1 MSVPRQRPAPR
12 RRPQATIRR
21 LPHLRI
27 LQRYLAASLVKTAAL
42 ALLILVAVT
51 FFLSLA
57 DQLEEAQAENYGVA
71 LALLYALLTV
81 PRLIYELLP
90 IAAMIAGMVTLGL
103 LARNNELDVIRTSG
117 VSKLALASL
126 LGKSA
131 LIIALFSIF
140 ISEFVAPASEREAQR
155 RQGEG
160 LARQV
165 STQTKQ
171 GFWARDGNSFINI
184 QRVLPGNRVE
194 NIYIYEFDNAAR
206 LRNSIFAA
214 RAEYVDSQ
222 WLLEGIVKTAIHET
236 GVERQEYEKAS
247 WPSLLDPRKINLAA
261 IDPQRLS
268 AWGLYHYLRFL
279 RLNAQSAVRYQQT
292 FYEKLIR
299 PVTIVAMIL
308 LAIPLVGARAQPVAV
323 GYHVFTGALLG
334 ALFYLCNT
342 AAHHV
347 GVVYGLPPLLSATAP
362 TLALILILCHSLG
375 AWGPAL
381 KEKAKGKPPQRAK
394 APSGTQG
401 QHRV

>member
-1 MSVPRQRPAPR
+1 MSVPQQRPAPR
-12 RRPQATIRR
+12 RRPQATLKRQ
-21 LPHLRI
+21 PHLRI
-27 LQRYLAASLVKTAAL
+27 LQRYLAASLIKTTAL
-42 ALLILVAVT
+42 TLLILVAVS

-57 DQLEEAQAENYGVA
+57 DQLEEAQADNYGVA

-131 LIIALFSIF
+131 LVIALFSIF
-140 ISEFVAPASEREAQR
+140 ISEYVAPASERETQR
-155 RQGEG
+155 RQREG

-165 STQTKQ
+165 SAQTKY

-194 NIYIYEFDNAAR
+194 DIYIYEFDNAAR

-222 WLLEGIVKTAIHET
+222 WLLEGIVKTAIRET

-261 IDPQRLS
+261 INPQHLS
-268 AWGLYHYLRFL
+268 VWGLYHYLQFL
-279 RLNAQSAVRYQQT
+279 RLNAQSAIRYQQT

-299 PVTIVAMIL
+299 PVTIVAMVL
-308 LAIPLVGARAQPVAV
+308 LAIPLVSARARPVAV
-323 GYHVFTGALLG
+323 GHHVFTGALLG
-334 ALFYLCNT
+334 ALFYLCNS
-342 AAHHV
+342 AANHV

-362 TLALILILCHSLG
+362 TLALILILCHSLVARGRGTKGG
-375 AWGPAL
+375 A
-381 KEKAKGKPPQRAK
+381 KEKAPQRAEG
-394 APSGTQG
+394 PSGA
-401 QHRV
+401 

>member
-1 MSVPRQRPAPR
+1 MSAPQQGPAPR
-12 RRPQATIRR
+12 RRPQATLR
-21 LPHLRI
+21 LQPRLRI
-27 LQRYLAASLVKTAAL
+27 LQRYLAASLIKSAAL
-42 ALLILVAVT
+42 ALLILVAVS
-51 FFLSLA
+51 FFLSLV
-57 DQLEEAQAENYGVA
+57 DQLEEAQAENYGAA
-71 LALLYALLTV
+71 LALFYTLLTV
-81 PRLIYELLP
+81 PRMIYELLP
-90 IAAMIAGMVTLGL
+90 IAATIAGMVTLGM

-131 LIIALFSIF
+131 LVIALFSIF

-165 STQTKQ
+165 SLQTKQ

-184 QRVLPGNRVE
+184 QKVLPGNRVE
-194 NIYIYEFDNAAR
+194 NIYIYEFDDAAR

-222 WLLEGIVKTAIHET
+222 WLLQGIVKTAIHET
-236 GVERQEYEKAS
+236 GVEREEYERAS
-247 WPSLLDPRKINLAA
+247 WPSLLDPGKINLAA
-261 IDPQRLS
+261 INPQHLS
-268 AWGLYHYLRFL
+268 VWGLYHYLQFL

-308 LAIPLVGARAQPVAV
+308 LAIPLVGARTQPVAV
-323 GYHVFTGALLG
+323 ARHAFTGALLG

-342 AAHHV
+342 AASHV
-347 GVVYGLPPLLSATAP
+347 GVVYGVHPLLSATAP
-362 TLALILILCHSLG
+362 TLALILILCYALG
-375 AWGPAL
+375 AGGPAPTG
-381 KEKAKGKPPQRAK
+381 ATKGKPPQRVGAR
-394 APSGTQG
+394 SGPQG
-401 QHRV
+401 QHRI

>member
-1 MSVPRQRPAPR
+1 MSVPRQRPASR
-12 RRPQATIRR
+12 RRPQATLRR
-21 LPHLRI
+21 QPRLRI

-42 ALLILVAVT
+42 ALLILVAVS

-103 LARNNELDVIRTSG
+103 LARNHELDVIRTSG

-131 LIIALFSIF
+131 LVIALFSIF

-165 STQTKQ
+165 SLQTKY

-194 NIYIYEFDNAAR
+194 NIYIYEFDSAAR

-214 RAEYVDSQ
+214 RGEYVDSQ

-261 IDPQRLS
+261 INPQHLS
-268 AWGLYHYLRFL
+268 AWGLYHYLQFL

-292 FYEKLIR
+292 FYAKLIR
-299 PVTIVAMIL
+299 PVTIVAMVL
-308 LAIPLVGARAQPVAV
+308 LAIPLVSARTQPVAV
-323 GYHVFTGALLG
+323 GHHVFTGALLG
-334 ALFYLCNT
+334 ALFYLCNN
-342 AAHHV
+342 AANHV

-362 TLALILILCHSLG
+362 TLALILILCCSLV
-375 AWGPAL
+375 AWEGDAKGGEL
-381 KEKAKGKPPQRAK
+381 KER
-394 APSGTQG
+394 PSENQSGSGSQG
-401 QHRV
+401 ELRV

>member
-1 MSVPRQRPAPR
+1 MSVPRQRPASR
-12 RRPQATIRR
+12 RRPQATLRR
-21 LPHLRI
+21 QPRLRI

-42 ALLILVAVT
+42 ALLILVAVS

-103 LARNNELDVIRTSG
+103 LARNHELDVIRTSG

-131 LIIALFSIF
+131 LVIALFSIF

-165 STQTKQ
+165 SLQTKY

-194 NIYIYEFDNAAR
+194 NIYIYEFDSAAR

-214 RAEYVDSQ
+214 RGEYVDSQ

-261 IDPQRLS
+261 INPQHLS
-268 AWGLYHYLRFL
+268 AWGLYHYLQFL

-292 FYEKLIR
+292 FYAKLIR
-299 PVTIVAMIL
+299 PVTIVAMVL
-308 LAIPLVGARAQPVAV
+308 LAIPLVSARTQPVAV
-323 GYHVFTGALLG
+323 GHHVFTGALLG
-334 ALFYLCNT
+334 ALFYLCNN
-342 AAHHV
+342 AANHV

-362 TLALILILCHSLG
+362 TLALILILCCSLVAWEGG
-375 AWGPAL
+375 AKEGEL
-381 KEKAKGKPPQRAK
+381 KER
-394 APSGTQG
+394 PSESQSGSGPQG
-401 QHRV
+401 QPRV

>member
-1 MSVPRQRPAPR
+1 MSVPRQRPASR
-12 RRPQATIRR
+12 RRPQATLRR
-21 LPHLRI
+21 QPRLRI

-103 LARNNELDVIRTSG
+103 LARNHELDVIRTSG

-131 LIIALFSIF
+131 LVIALFSIF

-165 STQTKQ
+165 SLQTKY

-194 NIYIYEFDNAAR
+194 NIYIYEFDSAAR

-214 RAEYVDSQ
+214 RGEYVDSQ

-247 WPSLLDPRKINLAA
+247 WPSLLDPRKINLAG
-261 IDPQRLS
+261 INPQHLS
-268 AWGLYHYLRFL
+268 AWGLYHYLQFL

-292 FYEKLIR
+292 FYAKLIR
-299 PVTIVAMIL
+299 PVTIVAMVL
-308 LAIPLVGARAQPVAV
+308 LAIPLVSARTQPVAV
-323 GYHVFTGALLG
+323 GHHVFTGALLG
-334 ALFYLCNT
+334 ALFYLCNN
-342 AAHHV
+342 AANHV

-362 TLALILILCHSLG
+362 TLALILILCYSLVAWEGG
-375 AWGPAL
+375 AEGGEL
-381 KEKAKGKPPQRAK
+381 KER
-394 APSGTQG
+394 PSESQSGSGPQG
-401 QHRV
+401 QPRV

>member
-1 MSVPRQRPAPR
+1 MSVPRQRPASR
-12 RRPQATIRR
+12 RRPQATLRR
-21 LPHLRI
+21 QPRLRI

-42 ALLILVAVT
+42 ALLILVAVS

-71 LALLYALLTV
+71 LALFYALLTV

-103 LARNNELDVIRTSG
+103 LARNHELDVIRTSG

-131 LIIALFSIF
+131 LVIALFSIF

-165 STQTKQ
+165 SLQTKY

-194 NIYIYEFDNAAR
+194 NIYIYEFDSAAR

-214 RAEYVDSQ
+214 RGEYVDSQ

-261 IDPQRLS
+261 INPQHLS
-268 AWGLYHYLRFL
+268 AWGLYHYLQFL

-292 FYEKLIR
+292 FYAKLIR
-299 PVTIVAMIL
+299 PVTIVAMVL
-308 LAIPLVGARAQPVAV
+308 LAIPLVSARTQPVAV
-323 GYHVFTGALLG
+323 GHHVFTGALLG
-334 ALFYLCNT
+334 ALFYLCNN
-342 AAHHV
+342 AANHV

-362 TLALILILCHSLG
+362 TLALILILCCSLVAWEGG
-375 AWGPAL
+375 AEGGEL
-381 KEKAKGKPPQRAK
+381 KER
-394 APSGTQG
+394 PSENQSGSGPQG
-401 QHRV
+401 QPRV

>member
-1 MSVPRQRPAPR
+1 MSVPRQRPASR
-12 RRPQATIRR
+12 RRPQATLRR
-21 LPHLRI
+21 QPRLRI

-103 LARNNELDVIRTSG
+103 LARNHELDVIRTSG

-131 LIIALFSIF
+131 LVIALFSIF

-165 STQTKQ
+165 SLQTKY

-194 NIYIYEFDNAAR
+194 NIYIYEFDSAAR

-214 RAEYVDSQ
+214 RGEYVDSQ

-261 IDPQRLS
+261 INPQHLS
-268 AWGLYHYLRFL
+268 AWGLYHYLQFL

-292 FYEKLIR
+292 FYAKLIR
-299 PVTIVAMIL
+299 PVTIVAMVL
-308 LAIPLVGARAQPVAV
+308 LAIPLVSARTQPVAV
-323 GYHVFTGALLG
+323 GHHVFTGALLG
-334 ALFYLCNT
+334 ALFYLCNN
-342 AAHHV
+342 AANHV

-362 TLALILILCHSLG
+362 TLALILILCCSLVAWEGG
-375 AWGPAL
+375 AEGGEL
-381 KEKAKGKPPQRAK
+381 KER
-394 APSGTQG
+394 PSESQSGSGPQG
-401 QHRV
+401 QPRV